1 MTKQGELIEDIY
13 EQAESKQDQF
23 DFSADKKID
32 INNLHTEIQDHSE
45 QCFKYNKRRSK
56 LQHVVN
62 QLEELKKQTRSQL
75 INECI
80 ANPSLCDPAG
90 GKYTDKKAET
100 YYRLNSGYK
109 EVISALLDAKHEH
122 DCMAGMQRIIEDKKW
137 EHKDLVALS
146 MSQYFESTESKETRA
161 VDGVEGQYAEI
172 DKHITA
178 DGKKNN
184 SNIPKKEIEIKESD
198 SKPAGPENEKITPRR
213 RRKSN

>member
-13 EQAESKQDQF
+13 EQAGSKQDQF

-109 EVISALLDAKHEH
+109 EVISALLDVKHEH
-122 DCMAGMQRIIEDKKW
+122 DCMSGMQRIIEDKKW

-146 MSQYFESTESKETRA
+146 MSQYFESIESKETR
-161 VDGVEGQYAEI
+161 VVEGCQYKAI
-172 DKHITA
+172 DDAIQ
-178 DGKKNN
+178 KKD
-184 SNIPKKEIEIKESD
+184 SDVPKKEPAENTEPEIKLIPGAEIQ
-198 SKPAGPENEKITPRR
+198 PEAKTARR